1 MFKIRSV
8 INEILWFLVLF
19 IVVVVVVVVTV
30 LIDVDV
36 VIVVVDPKNLPLK
49 SAQNR
54 VSNR

>member
-49 SAQNR
+49 FG
-54 VSNR
+54 